1 MLFKKTNHPAIQGI
15 ILTSLLTLLS
25 SCGNSAALESLVAA
39 DAGLKEVSNQ
49 TNIKPSPETDSS
61 PTSQPE
67 AKRKNRQQNNDRAS
81 ATQKNTRNSA
91 TQQPQAD
98 AEISQLVLNFPD
110 TFPVYP
116 QAELQKAQSNK
127 AKNSG
132 TLIWKTTDNRKAV
145 ADYYQAELVA
155 NGWDI
160 IKPFTIDP
168 QQKIARAI
176 AVKDQ
181 LRVELSLS
189 SFPNATKTNRQDT
202 KLSIVYSSLGQDIP
216 QSSISQETKPSQTTQ
231 SSEPKSNTANVPN
244 TTKPGDFD
252 DLEQV
257 PEQLQQP
264 IKSVAALGI
273 LTPYTAQAN
282 VELAKFAPNK
292 IITRGE
298 YARWLIAANNRYY
311 ADNPGKK
318 IYVATQTNQSAF
330 NDVKP
335 EHPDFEAIQS
345 LAEAGLIPSRLTDDS
360 TNLLFR
366 PDAPLTREDLITWK
380 VPLDMRKV
388 LPKASIEA
396 VEESWGFQ
404 DATDIDSSAIRAL
417 YADFQNGDLSN
428 IRRIFGYT
436 TLFQPNKPVT
446 RAEAAVS
453 LWYFGYQ
460 GDGVTAKEVLE
471 SEGKTES

>member
-1 MLFKKTNHPAIQGI
+1 MLLKKTNHPAIQGI
-15 ILTSLLTLLS
+15 ILTSLLTLLG

-39 DAGLKEVSNQ
+39 DAGLKGKTEQVSNQ
-49 TNIKPSPETDSS
+49 TNIEPSPEIDSS
-61 PTSQPE
+61 PISQPE
-67 AKRKNRQQNNDRAS
+67 AKGTNRQQNNDNDPAS
-81 ATQKNTRNSA
+81 ATKKNTGNSSP
-91 TQQPQAD
+91 QQSQAD
-98 AEISQLVLNFPD
+98 AEISPLVLNFPD

-116 QAELQKAQSNK
+116 QAELQKAESSK

-132 TLIWKTTDNRKAV
+132 TLIWTTSDNRKAV

-168 QQKIARAI
+168 QPKIARAI
-176 AVKDQ
+176 AVKDE

-189 SFPNATKTNRQDT
+189 SFPNATKADRKDT

-216 QSSISQETKPSQTTQ
+216 QSSISQETKPTQITQ

-244 TTKPGDFD
+244 TTKPDDFD

-273 LTPYTAQAN
+273 LTPYTAKAN
-282 VELAKFAPNK
+282 VELAKFAPNE

-318 IYVATQTNQSAF
+318 IYVAAQTN
-330 NDVKP
+330 
-335 EHPDFEAIQS
+335 
-345 LAEAGLIPSRLTDDS
+345 
-360 TNLLFR
+360 
-366 PDAPLTREDLITWK
+366 
-380 VPLDMRKV
+380 
-388 LPKASIEA
+388 
-396 VEESWGFQ
+396 ESC
-404 DATDIDSSAIRAL
+404 I
-417 YADFQNGDLSN
+417 
-428 IRRIFGYT
+428 
-436 TLFQPNKPVT
+436 
-446 RAEAAVS
+446 
-453 LWYFGYQ
+453 
-460 GDGVTAKEVLE
+460 
-471 SEGKTES
+471 